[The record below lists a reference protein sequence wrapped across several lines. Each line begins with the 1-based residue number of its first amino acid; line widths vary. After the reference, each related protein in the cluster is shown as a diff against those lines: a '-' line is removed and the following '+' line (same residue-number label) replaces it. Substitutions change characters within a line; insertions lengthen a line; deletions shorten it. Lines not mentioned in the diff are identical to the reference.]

1 MGGQETFRSKENQKV
16 SNFVHFPDQIQITDV
31 LFDSIMELCQQEATD
46 HVRETRAC
54 CAEDGASPTEDSPAQ
69 EASPV
74 SQQAPALRSRLEPAR
89 PLLGRCER
97 RRCAR
102 VGALHLV
109 LIVGAGALPLVLMLL

>member
-1 MGGQETFRSKENQKV
+1 MYCLNQWNSANKR
-16 SNFVHFPDQIQITDV
+16 PG
-31 LFDSIMELCQQEATD
+31 D
-46 HVRETRAC
+46 HVRTTRVC
-54 CAEDGASPTEDSPAQ
+54 CLEDGASPTEDSPAQ

-102 VGALHLV
+102 VGAALHLVLMLGAALPLV
-109 LIVGAGALPLVLMLL
+109 LIVGASFSLKSSQ